1 MFPNWEEDYG
11 QPKEPGRWD
20 ALKAKLAAPTSF
32 ESLPDGYHGRFS
44 LLSVE
49 DIKFLIACEVDPLS

>member
-1 MFPNWEEDYG
+1 MFPDWSEDFG
-11 QPKEPGRWD
+11 QDTGRWD

-49 DIKFLIACEVDPLS
+49 DIKFLIACGVDPLS